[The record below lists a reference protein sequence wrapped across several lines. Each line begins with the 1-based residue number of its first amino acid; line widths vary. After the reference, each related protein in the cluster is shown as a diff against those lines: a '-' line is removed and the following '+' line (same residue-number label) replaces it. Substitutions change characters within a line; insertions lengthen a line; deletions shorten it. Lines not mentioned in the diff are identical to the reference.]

1 MLGATEN
8 GSSVNQDVGS
18 LYFDVICDSIA
29 KKEISSAALVRD
41 ESMDSLFY
49 DANEDIESSFRNDH
63 KVRDKLSPKTVEG
76 VIPGTKCSNLM
87 NIARALNIFLFR
99 QELPETESK
108 GSSMIRESNVEFFSK
123 GTPLSTARLEGQ
135 SASEKLG
142 AIENGSSVNQVQQY
156 DEHSQSPEY
165 FSFQQELPEI
175 DSKGSSSENPTL
187 SSCQTELPCPLH
199 ESQENFTP
207 NLLVNLNSTC
217 SDAQAV
223 ALDPTYEEETA
234 GEILTP
240 GKENSSPNTLLLNS
254 LKKKGKRDETQLPNS
269 RRPISSKVT
278 ISPYKQPEEEMI
290 ASPDKENQRPLK
302 FLQQTKLAIPASK
315 NQVKFKQDM
324 VLEDCKVERVPLQSL
339 LVNFSGNSFSV
350 PNDTTRN
357 GISVNC
363 SQIMR
368 KSNLAGD
375 GKRRWTMVGDT
386 ASLVGKESRKSLQ
399 LLQGL
404 KGTHMQKVVL
414 LSASAFWASLSAP
427 SAFAIALSASANA
440 FATVVVA
447 SKAAMPSI
455 SPTSYG
461 ISTSKLF

>member
-1 MLGATEN
+1 MPLQMYLKWKTMIFQGMNVDRVNTSAFTRHSLLRNLRIANIDRPQNLYLLQLKTRRTSHSRRGKPKAVLQPQTIRSREKNRGADVEW
-8 GSSVNQDVGS
+8 VNQD
-18 LYFDVICDSIA
+18 C
-29 KKEISSAALVRD
+29 
-41 ESMDSLFY
+41 
-49 DANEDIESSFRNDH
+49 
-63 KVRDKLSPKTVEG
+63 
-76 VIPGTKCSNLM
+76 
-87 NIARALNIFLFR
+87 
-99 QELPETESK
+99 
-108 GSSMIRESNVEFFSK
+108 
-123 GTPLSTARLEGQ
+123 
-135 SASEKLG
+135 
-142 AIENGSSVNQVQQY
+142 IENRYISNTIFPGS
-156 DEHSQSPEY
+156 
-165 FSFQQELPEI
+165 
-175 DSKGSSSENPTL
+175 
-187 SSCQTELPCPLH
+187 
-199 ESQENFTP
+199 
-207 NLLVNLNSTC
+207 
-217 SDAQAV
+217 
-223 ALDPTYEEETA
+223 ETA

-339 LVNFSGNSFSV
+339 LVNFSGNRFSV

-386 ASLVGKESRKSLQ
+386 ASRVGKDSRKSLQ
-399 LLQGL
+399 LLQGP
-404 KGTHMQKVVL
+404 KGTHKLYPHCFM
-414 LSASAFWASLSAP
+414 LSFVFDS
-427 SAFAIALSASANA
+427 
-440 FATVVVA
+440 
-447 SKAAMPSI
+447 
-455 SPTSYG
+455 
-461 ISTSKLF
+461 

>member
-1 MLGATEN
+1 MPLQMYLKWKTMIFQGMNVDRVNTSAFTRRSLLRNLRSRRGKPKAVLQPQTIRSREKNRGADVEW
-8 GSSVNQDVGS
+8 VNQD
-18 LYFDVICDSIA
+18 C
-29 KKEISSAALVRD
+29 
-41 ESMDSLFY
+41 
-49 DANEDIESSFRNDH
+49 
-63 KVRDKLSPKTVEG
+63 
-76 VIPGTKCSNLM
+76 
-87 NIARALNIFLFR
+87 
-99 QELPETESK
+99 
-108 GSSMIRESNVEFFSK
+108 
-123 GTPLSTARLEGQ
+123 
-135 SASEKLG
+135 
-142 AIENGSSVNQVQQY
+142 IENRYISNTIFPGS
-156 DEHSQSPEY
+156 
-165 FSFQQELPEI
+165 
-175 DSKGSSSENPTL
+175 
-187 SSCQTELPCPLH
+187 
-199 ESQENFTP
+199 
-207 NLLVNLNSTC
+207 
-217 SDAQAV
+217 
-223 ALDPTYEEETA
+223 ETA

-324 VLEDCKVERVPLQSL
+324 VLEDCKVERVPSQSL
-339 LVNFSGNSFSV
+339 LVNFSGNSFLV

-375 GKRRWTMVGDT
+375 GKRRWAMVGGT

-404 KGTHMQKVVL
+404 KGTHMVIPKMVL
-414 LSASAFWASLSAP
+414 
-427 SAFAIALSASANA
+427 
-440 FATVVVA
+440 T
-447 SKAAMPSI
+447 
-455 SPTSYG
+455 
-461 ISTSKLF
+461 